1 VSGSIPDARA
11 LAFEFAGGRVARAE
25 MHADRFL
32 AVPALALFQK
42 AASLVI
48 TKRDGTVVRRP
59 WRLQPFPG
67 DFTKRLTG

>member
-11 LAFEFAGGRVARAE
+11 LAFEF
-25 MHADRFL
+25 
-32 AVPALALFQK
+32 